1 LVPQP
6 YKLKHAASC
15 GEGFFGADSLGTGF
29 LDTGFVREDRD
40 IRDHTKKHCSKRFFG
55 ADCDASN

>member
-1 LVPQP
+1 VVPQP

-29 LDTGFVREDRD
+29 LDTGFVRENCH
-40 IRDHTKKHCSKRFFG
+40 IHDHTKKDCSKRFFG
-55 ADCDASN
+55 ADYDASN